1 MDLANG
7 PPIDRARAKM
17 RAATADVIGMHPAG
31 PLTGLRVF
39 PVLVM
44 QVITVTFT
52 ARNAPRHAPSLCPRA
67 GAAAGRVA

>member
-17 RAATADVIGMHPAG
+17 RAAVADVVGMHPAG
-31 PLTGLRVF
+31 PLTGLRIF

-44 QVITVTFT
+44 QVITATDLDG
-52 ARNAPRHAPSLCPRA
+52 P
-67 GAAAGRVA
+67 